1 MEELIKAVKIAF
13 ASENVYYVKASSF
26 HWNVEGANFPQY
38 HALLDTIYNEV
49 YGARDAFAENIR
61 KLGAYALGSNT
72 AFLKYSAIQESNA
85 VPAPE
90 AMLAEL
96 LADSEKIAKFMK
108 VVFDLAEQ
116 NGEHGLSNFIAD
128 RQDAHKKHAWMLRS
142 TLKTIGI

>member
-1 MEELIKAVKIAF
+1 MEELIKALKIAF
-13 ASENVYYVKASSF
+13 ASEHVYYVKASSF
-26 HWNVEGANFPQY
+26 HWNVEGSNFPQY
-38 HALLDTIYNEV
+38 HDLLNNIYTEV
-49 YGARDAFAENIR
+49 YAAQDPFAENIR
-61 KLGAYALGSNT
+61 KLGSYALGSNS
-72 AFLKYSAIQESNA
+72 AFLKYSAIQESNS

-116 NGEHGLSNFIAD
+116 NGEHGLSNFVAD

-142 TLKTIGI
+142 TLKNTGI

>member
-1 MEELIKAVKIAF
+1 MEELIKALKIAF
-13 ASENVYYVKASSF
+13 ASENIYYVKASSF
-26 HWNVEGANFPQY
+26 HWNIEGPNFSQY
-38 HALLDTIYNEV
+38 HKLLNKIYNEV
-49 YGARDAFAENIR
+49 YDARDDFAENIR
-61 KLGAYALGSNT
+61 KLGAYALGSNS
-72 AFLKYSAIQESNA
+72 AFLKYSAIQESNS

-90 AMLAEL
+90 VMLAEL

-142 TLKTIGI
+142 TLKNTGI

>member
-26 HWNVEGANFPQY
+26 HWNVEGSNFPQY

-61 KLGAYALGSNT
+61 KLGAYALGSNSS
-72 AFLKYSAIQESNA
+72 FLKYSAIQESNEI
-85 VPAPE
+85 PDPQS
-90 AMLAEL
+90 MLAEL

-108 VVFDLAEQ
+108 IVFDLAEQ
-116 NGEHGLSNFIAD
+116 NGAHGLSNFIAD

-142 TLKTIGI
+142 TLKAQGI